1 MIHSYSSIY
10 ALGHPAIKD
19 LLTVPVIVEEKI
31 DGSQF
36 SFMRVGQDVYF
47 RSKSAEVHPETTD
60 KLFKNAVQYV
70 LSVKDKLVENWVY
83 RGEAV
88 CSERQN
94 VLKYNRPANGFIYL
108 YDIETS
114 PYNFLLPTDKYDS
127 THGGKEVIA
136 AALGMEPC
144 IRLFEGN
151 LTDLDIINNLLSK
164 ESCLGGP
171 KIEGVVIK
179 PRDYQ
184 LFGRDKKV
192 LMGKY
197 VSEEF
202 KEIHRREW
210 RGSNPTKGDVIQ
222 VLASALTSEAR
233 WNKAIQHL
241 REAGELES
249 SPRDIG
255 KLIREIQEDTKKE
268 AEELVKDR
276 LWKWAWPQL
285 QRKVSA
291 GFPEYYKKKLMEN
304 QFNDNKE
311 TTQESNTEND

>member
-31 DGSQF
+31 DGSQI
-36 SFMRVGQDVYF
+36 SFMRMGEDLYI
-47 RSKSAEVHPETTD
+47 RSKSAEIHLDAPQ
-60 KLFKNAVQYV
+60 KLFAPAVEYIKSIKN
-70 LSVKDKLVENWVY
+70 DLVEGWIY

-88 CSERQN
+88 CSPKHN
-94 VLKYNRPANGFIYL
+94 ALTYNRVPQGFVYL
-108 YDIETS
+108 YDIEGSVYGFVNS
-114 PYNFLLPTDKYDS
+114 P
-127 THGGKEVIA
+127 GKVNEA
-136 AALGMEPC
+136 KRLGLEPV
-144 IRLFEGN
+144 RTMWNDN
-151 LTDLDIINNLLSK
+151 LTDLDIINNLLSN
-164 ESCLGGP
+164 ESVLGGP

-184 LFGRDKKV
+184 LFGLDKKV
-192 LMGKY
+192 LMGKF

-210 RGSNPTKGDVIQ
+210 KGSNPTRGDVIQ
-222 VLASALTSEAR
+222 ILAAALTSEAR

-241 REAGELES
+241 RESGELES

-285 QRKVSA
+285 QRKVSS

-304 QFNDNKE
+304 QFNDNK
-311 TTQESNTEND
+311 